1 MPHNTA
7 LEDLIED
14 IFSEGNLEKKKM
26 FGGICY
32 LINGNMSFGI
42 LKDYLIV
49 RMAPVLA
56 AEKLNNE
63 HVRAFDLTGK
73 PLKGW
78 VMVEK
83 GSWNIRDELA
93 GWLDIG
99 RSFAL
104 SLPKKSPKRKSI
116 EEIYANCMNDLTK
129 ERTGRLRVYDV
140 EKSWK

>member
-1 MPHNTA
+1 MSYNTA

-14 IFSEGNLEKKKM
+14 ILIEGNLEKKKM

-42 LKDYLIV
+42 WKDYLIV
-49 RMAPVLA
+49 RMSPELA
-56 AEKLNNE
+56 TEKLNNE
-63 HVRAFDLTGK
+63 HVKEFDLTGK
-73 PLKGW
+73 PMKGW

-83 GSWNIRDELA
+83 CSWNERDELA

-99 RSFAL
+99 KLFAM

-116 EEIYANCMNDLTK
+116 EDIYYRNQ
-129 ERTGRLRVYDV
+129 R
-140 EKSWK
+140 

>member
-1 MPHNTA
+1 MAYNTA
-7 LEDLIED
+7 LEDLIGN
-14 IFSEGNLEKKKM
+14 ILPEGNIEKKKM

-42 LKDYLIV
+42 WKDYLIV

-56 AEKLNNE
+56 AEELHNE
-63 HVRAFDLTGK
+63 HVRTFDLTGK
-73 PLKGW
+73 PMKGW

-83 GSWNIRDELA
+83 GSWNKRDALVR
-93 GWLDIG
+93 WIDIG

-116 EEIYANCMNDLTK
+116 EEIY
-129 ERTGRLRVYDV
+129 YQ
-140 EKSWK
+140 SQQ

>member
-1 MPHNTA
+1 MAYNTV

-14 IFSEGNLEKKKM
+14 ILSEGNLEKKKM

-63 HVRAFDLTGK
+63 HVSAFDLTGK
-73 PLKGW
+73 PMKGW

-83 GSWNIRDELA
+83 GSWNKKDELSD
-93 GWLDIG
+93 WINIG
-99 RSFAL
+99 SSFAL
-104 SLPKKSPKRKSI
+104 SLPNKSSKRKSI
-116 EEIYANCMNDLTK
+116 EEIYY
-129 ERTGRLRVYDV
+129 RSQR
-140 EKSWK
+140 